1 MAVPHRQHVFYNSI
15 AVLGNSVVYIYTLVG
30 ASPLLCQSP
39 TLCIGLLSNK
49 SWTAVTFTETQVGLC
64 DIIDIV
70 GNNSG
75 TNF

>member
-1 MAVPHRQHVFYNSI
+1 MAVSHRQHVFYNSI

-49 SWTAVTFTETQVGLC
+49 S
-64 DIIDIV
+64 
-70 GNNSG
+70 
-75 TNF
+75 